1 MPDPTVQS
9 YLGLALDLYY
19 FAFTYI
25 TNNNFFTKVNLPKT
39 NSEYLKKNEF
49 NYSTNVSPLI
59 VTPNYDV
66 LYAPCVVDIRNL
78 KNTDNYYSLILPDA
92 IKNNNRYYIC
102 QFVDLFTN
110 NFNYVSSKTNKEFR
124 TRFKIFAP
132 DYKGKLKPHHI
143 KANSWFFL
151 IFLRVEVN
159 FRISGDLNKAIAFE
173 EGFKL
178 KTNDNSNYN
187 STNKI
192 PLPNT
197 SNIDLLNPKLALK
210 LLYNTYLDVSQ
221 WQTSFTVED
230 LSYMNEFSNQFG
242 VTQNFRP
249 FNQKPDEFSPTAKNR
264 PVLKIGQDLGIKSAS
279 IVVSE
284 QWTTSADIINT
295 KGPLRYIDKALIVKS
310 FIYGNNKEQAIYWN
324 CNKDSNNNQLNG
336 SNDYTVTIN
345 PIPSTNTPG
354 FWSITAYN
362 LNNFVEPQPGQL
374 YFTVGQGIT
383 QPCVVTLSNK
393 SPTNPNDNTYLQVP
407 TGDYYIILRIY
418 NTDFNSIN
426 NFTPNPVIIK

>member
-1 MPDPTVQS
+1 MTDSYTRS
-9 YLGLALDLYY
+9 YLGLALDVYN

-25 TNNNFFTKVNLPKT
+25 KNNNFFTKVNLPKT
-39 NSEYLKKNEF
+39 NSEYLKKNVF

-59 VTPNYDV
+59 VTPDYNV

-92 IKNNNRYYIC
+92 IKNNSRYYVC

-110 NFNYVSSKTNKEFR
+110 NFTYVSSKTNKNFR
-124 TRFKIFAP
+124 TNFKIFAP
-132 DYKGKLKPHHI
+132 DYKGELNSHRI

-151 IFLRVEVN
+151 ILLRVEVN
-159 FRISGDLNKAIAFE
+159 FRIPGDLNKAIAFE

-178 KTNDNSNYN
+178 ITNDNSNYN

-197 SNIDLLNPKLALK
+197 TNIDLFNPKLPIK
-210 LLYNTYLDVSQ
+210 LLYNTYLDISQ
-221 WQTSFTVED
+221 WQTSFTIED
-230 LSYMNEFSNQFG
+230 LSYINEFNKEFG
-242 VTQNFRP
+242 IIQNFRP
-249 FNQKPDEFSPTAKNR
+249 FKQKPDEFSPNANNR
-264 PVLKIGQDLGIKSAS
+264 LVLKKGQDLGIKSLNQTTNA
-279 IVVSE
+279 
-284 QWTTSADIINT
+284 QWTTSANIINT
-295 KGPLRYIDKALIVKS
+295 RGPLRYIDKALIAES
-310 FIYGNNKEQAIYWN
+310 FIYGNNKEEAIYWN

-336 SNDYTVTIN
+336 TNDYTLTVN
-345 PIPSTNTPG
+345 PIPSTNNPG
-354 FWSITAYN
+354 FWSVTAYD

-374 YFTVGQGIT
+374 FFTAGQGIT
-383 QPCVVTLSNK
+383 KPCIITLSNK
-393 SPTNPNDNTYLQVP
+393 APKNPADNRYLRVP

-418 NTDFNSIN
+418 NTDNNSIN